1 MNITK
6 KLKNLEHFAHKLEIN
21 EKSVKKLL
29 KSCKL
34 DENQELDSEIEA
46 ASYLPGPNAYH

>member
-34 DENQELDSEIEA
+34 DSEIEA